1 MQRRRQTGR
10 AMHFGSN
17 FNVSCRGCSSG
28 LPPASHLAFSGPE
41 SVFGLTQDLPV
52 CVHIFQPR
60 WILAQGFLG
69 TWQALQGLCC
79 VWPLPSLAPEECLC
93 TCEVQEFPLTSR
105 LRKLCFL
112 YLSSNQESAPCCSCH
127 NLYLKV
133 SVPWDRFQLL
143 SLRSVSLLPPRE
155 RDISVTRNPSVGP
168 RRSWEGAMPG
178 RNEDL
183 YLVESAALNS
193 GGTRPARSGERSP
206 RKQNLK
212 CYKGAER
219 PRERGGRRPRRREK
233 GEKDGVAGDPE
244 GGAETQRKKEV
255 GQRTHKMC
263 SHKHLSSLS
272 EHPESPVVL

>member
-1 MQRRRQTGR
+1 
-10 AMHFGSN
+10 
-17 FNVSCRGCSSG
+17 
-28 LPPASHLAFSGPE
+28 
-41 SVFGLTQDLPV
+41 
-52 CVHIFQPR
+52 
-60 WILAQGFLG
+60 
-69 TWQALQGLCC
+69 
-79 VWPLPSLAPEECLC
+79 
-93 TCEVQEFPLTSR
+93 
-105 LRKLCFL
+105 
-112 YLSSNQESAPCCSCH
+112 
-127 NLYLKV
+127 
-133 SVPWDRFQLL
+133 
-143 SLRSVSLLPPRE
+143 
-155 RDISVTRNPSVGP
+155 
-168 RRSWEGAMPG
+168 MPG